1 LRIVAELLEDDTMT
15 KILSRLV
22 FGLWLIGA
30 PMLLVGCGE
39 DSSKPTTPAPST
51 TPAPGGGTEKPK

>member
-1 LRIVAELLEDDTMT
+1 MT